1 MIIHNRKRRDILIG
15 SIILGIIT
23 VLLFIYLSGVYQ
35 IPPFPPLLY
44 LILFSLSGFFII
56 IAAGMLISPDSRIS
70 GILFLIIFVSLT
82 LYFGFSKFA
91 QGNTMSIYGLLGG
104 VVVAL
109 LLMIYV
115 IRFNRFDV
123 LARSAKA
130 LLSVFFIVILAYFIS
145 SFYLT
150 NAEIQVA
157 SPGSTEIMIQN
168 LFFYGA
174 GLVIAILF
182 YILLLYSVVGVKA
195 SDIFIFGPRNS
206 GKTYFLLG
214 FYEYITQ
221 PDIGGEGGES
231 IVFSESDIDEENLK
245 LDTMYSKAHFGEVI
259 SRTPNYVMGIYE
271 LLGWK
276 MFAGYRITPIR
287 WKMVDYSGEHYDIL
301 NGQSFKKSMEFL
313 SKTLNLSLIELYK
326 KVATK
331 RFYRDIKQNHR
342 DKLGDVEFRRSLV
355 ISALYSH
362 LLHAGKVIFLV
373 DGDKLLDPSGNQK
386 LAREFGQY
394 YRIIRDIEGWKLW
407 NFFGANKKYAF
418 VVTKSDRVVNQ
429 HLGTSADPN
438 ELVTMFRKYEI
449 KIFPDIPENS
459 DMAVKVEEYFRSLL
473 NDIATY
479 RALEHHLND
488 INLNFIAVSSDRNA
502 MSFGTE
508 MATPL
513 KLQPWRF
520 SQIFKFGA

>member
-1 MIIHNRKRRDILIG
+1 
-15 SIILGIIT
+15 
-23 VLLFIYLSGVYQ
+23 
-35 IPPFPPLLY
+35 
-44 LILFSLSGFFII
+44 
-56 IAAGMLISPDSRIS
+56 
-70 GILFLIIFVSLT
+70 
-82 LYFGFSKFA
+82 
-91 QGNTMSIYGLLGG
+91 MSIYGLLGG
-104 VVVAL
+104 VIMAL

-123 LARSAKA
+123 LAMSAKA
-130 LLSVFFIVILAYFIS
+130 ILTIIFILILGFFVS
-145 SFYLT
+145 SFFLKT
-150 NAEIQVA
+150 SEIQAA
-157 SPGSTEIMIQN
+157 SPGSTDILIQN

-174 GLVIAILF
+174 GLIILILF

-221 PDIGGEGGES
+221 HDIGGEGEDS
-231 IVFSESDIDEENLK
+231 IIFSENEVDEENLK
-245 LDTMYSKAHFGEVI
+245 LDNMYSKAHFGEVI

-301 NGQSFKKSMEFL
+301 NGPNFKKAMEFL
-313 SKTLNLSLIELYK
+313 SKTLNLSLHEVNK
-326 KVATK
+326 KIATK
-331 RFYRDIKQNHR
+331 KFYRDIKKNHR

-373 DGDKLLDPSGNQK
+373 DGDKLLDPSGKQK
-386 LAREFGQY
+386 LAKEFGQY
-394 YRIIRDIEGWKLW
+394 YRILRDIEGWKLTS
-407 NFFGANKKYAF
+407 FFGANRKYAI

-429 HLGTSADPN
+429 HLGSTAEPN
-438 ELVTMFRKYEI
+438 ELVNILRKYEI
-449 KIFPDIPENS
+449 KIFPDITENS
-459 DMAVKVEEYFRSLL
+459 DTAGKVEEYFHSLL

-488 INLNFIAVSSDRNA
+488 INLSFLAVSSDRNA
-502 MSFGTE
+502 LSLGTE
-508 MATPL
+508 IATPL

-520 SQIFKFGA
+520 NQIFKFGA

>member
-1 MIIHNRKRRDILIG
+1 MIIHNRKRRDIFIG
-15 SIILGIIT
+15 SILLGIIT
-23 VLLFIYLSGVYQ
+23 VLLFIYLRSVYQ
-35 IPPFPPLLY
+35 IPPIPSYLY
-44 LILFSLSGFFII
+44 LILYSLSGFFII

-82 LYFGFSKFA
+82 LYFGLSRFA
-91 QGNTMSIYGLLGG
+91 AGNAISIYGLLAG
-104 VVVAL
+104 VLTAL
-109 LLMIYV
+109 LLMVYV
-115 IRFNRFDV
+115 VRFNRFDV
-123 LARSAKA
+123 LAISAKA
-130 LLSVFFIVILAYFIS
+130 LLTVFFMVILAYFIS
-145 SFYLT
+145 SFFLA
-150 NAEIQVA
+150 NGEIQA
-157 SPGSTEIMIQN
+157 ANPGSTDILIQN
-168 LFFYGA
+168 LFFYGV
-174 GLVIAILF
+174 GLVITVLF

-301 NGQSFKKSMEFL
+301 NGPSFKKSMEFL
-313 SKTLNLSLIELYK
+313 GKTLGLSLIDVYK

-331 RFYRDIKQNHR
+331 RFYRDLKENHR

-429 HLGTSADPN
+429 YLGTSADPN
-438 ELVTMFRKYEI
+438 EFVNMLRRYEI

-459 DMAVKVEEYFRSLL
+459 DTAVKVEEYFRSLL

-488 INLNFIAVSSDRNA
+488 INLSFLAVSSDRNA
-502 MSFGTE
+502 MTLETG